1 MNLSGMKRIGIY
13 LFIGTV
19 LCACSGSDD
28 RDLPLP
34 DVEKT
39 PVVLS
44 AGLPVKSRAVI
55 NTGDRFTAG
64 VGGWETAGT
73 AADYTAAAT
82 WSTTAAITASASVR
96 TVELAEKQHYSDND
110 AIRTYMQAW
119 YPMGELSDGKVS
131 FDNPDG
137 TVDAMMAG
145 EVSGSKEDNTGKVL
159 NFTHRTTQLKF
170 KVVADP
176 SLPQGTTLKRIS
188 VKGVRLPMGFN
199 LAAGKVVFEEN
210 PGALTV
216 PGLATPLEIP
226 GEAAAAGEPVMV
238 MPMTGNTV
246 GLEIETSE
254 ATYSDVVATIDDDD
268 DFVEGKAYVITLT
281 FRGQSSGQTLGL
293 SAIVTEWTHGTGSA
307 EIK

>member
-1 MNLSGMKRIGIY
+1 MKKIGIY

-44 AGLPVKSRAVI
+44 AGLPVQSRAVI
-55 NTGDRFTAG
+55 NTGDKFTAG

-73 AADYTAAAT
+73 AADYIAAAT
-82 WSTTAAITASASVR
+82 WNTTAVITASASVR
-96 TVELAEKQHYSDND
+96 TVELAEEQHYNDNN
-110 AIRTYMQAW
+110 AVRTYMQAW
-119 YPMGELSDGKVS
+119 YPAGKLLGGIVS
-131 FDNPDG
+131 FDNPNG

-145 EVSGSKEDNTGKVL
+145 EISGSKEDNTGKVL
-159 NFTHRTTQLKF
+159 SFTHRTTQLKF

-176 SLPQGTTLKRIS
+176 SLPRGTALKRIT
-188 VKGVRLPMGFN
+188 VKGVQLPTGFN

-210 PGALTV
+210 PKALNI
-216 PGLATPLEIP
+216 PGLAVPIEIP

-238 MPMTGNTV
+238 MPMPGNTV

-254 ATYSDVVATIDDDD
+254 ATYSNVVATIDDDT

-281 FRGQSSGQTLGL
+281 FCGQSSGQSLGL
-293 SAIVTEWTHGTGSA
+293 SATVTEWTHGTGSA
-307 EIK
+307 EIE

>member
-1 MNLSGMKRIGIY
+1 MKRIGIY
-13 LFIGTV
+13 LFIGTA

-44 AGLPVKSRAVI
+44 AGLPVLSRAVI
-55 NTGDRFTAG
+55 NTGDKFTTG

-73 AADYTAAAT
+73 AADYSAPTT
-82 WSTTAAITASASVR
+82 WNTTAAITASASVR

-119 YPMGELSDGKVS
+119 YPAGELSEGKVS

-188 VKGVRLPMGFN
+188 VKGVQLPKGFD
-199 LAAGKVVFEEN
+199 LAAGKVVFEDN
-210 PGALTV
+210 SGSLTV

-254 ATYSDVVATIDDDD
+254 AIYSDVVATIDDDD

-281 FRGQSSGQTLGL
+281 FRGQSSGQTIGL
-293 SAIVTEWTHGTGSA
+293 SATVTEWTHDTGSA
-307 EIK
+307 EIE

>member
-1 MNLSGMKRIGIY
+1 MKKIGIY
-13 LFIGTV
+13 LFISTV

-44 AGLPVKSRAVI
+44 AGLPVQSRAVI
-55 NTGDRFTAG
+55 NTGDQFTAG

-73 AADYTAAAT
+73 AADYAAAAT
-82 WSTTAAITASASVR
+82 WNTTAVITASASAR
-96 TVELAEKQHYSDND
+96 TVELAEEQHYNDNN
-110 AIRTYMQAW
+110 AIRTYMQTW
-119 YPMGELSDGKVS
+119 YPTGKLLGGIVS

-159 NFTHRTTQLKF
+159 GFTHRTTQLKF

-176 SLPQGTTLKRIS
+176 SLPIGTTVNRIT
-188 VKGVRLPMGFN
+188 VKGVQLPVGFN
-199 LAAGKVVFEEN
+199 LAAGKVVFEETES
-210 PGALTV
+210 GALTV
-216 PGLATPLEIP
+216 PGLATPLEITDK
-226 GEAAAAGEPVMV
+226 AAAAGEPVMV

-254 ATYSDVVATIDDDD
+254 AIYSNVVATIDDDD

-281 FRGQSSGQTLGL
+281 FRGQSSGQSLGL

>member
-1 MNLSGMKRIGIY
+1 MKKIGIY
-13 LFIGTV
+13 LFISTI

-28 RDLPLP
+28 RDLPVP
-34 DVEKT
+34 EVEKT

-44 AGLPVKSRAVI
+44 AGLPVQSRSVI
-55 NTGDRFTAG
+55 NTGDQFTAG
-64 VGGWETAGT
+64 VGGWETAD
-73 AADYTAAAT
+73 AAVDYAAT
-82 WSTTAAITASASVR
+82 ATWNTTAVITASASAR
-96 TVELAEKQHYSDND
+96 TVELAEKQHYSDNK

-119 YPMGELSDGKVS
+119 YPAGKLAGGKVS
-131 FDNPDG
+131 FDNHDG

-145 EVSGSKEDNTGKVL
+145 EISGSKEDNTGKVL

-176 SLPQGTTLKRIS
+176 SLPQGTAVKRIS
-188 VKGVRLPMGFN
+188 VKGVRLPKGFD

-210 PGALTV
+210 PGSLTV

-254 ATYSDVVATIDDDD
+254 ATYSNVVATIDDDT

-281 FRGQSSGQTLGL
+281 FRGQSSGQSLGL
-293 SAIVTEWTHGTGSA
+293 TATVTDWTYGTGSA
-307 EIK
+307 EIE